1 MTEHPRTTEDAPPAT
16 NGTMRTRSEAVEHL
30 GRCGF
35 HAKERNWALGA
46 TVFVATDASVAGN
59 ITLYARAMYIVP
71 KGRRGWTSFELD
83 RRRPDD
89 DVPMSLAE
97 ACARGERI
105 LTTPPGKTICFSA
118 SGP

>member
-97 ACARGERI
+97 ACARVERI
-105 LTTPPGKTICFSA
+105 LTTPLGETICFSA